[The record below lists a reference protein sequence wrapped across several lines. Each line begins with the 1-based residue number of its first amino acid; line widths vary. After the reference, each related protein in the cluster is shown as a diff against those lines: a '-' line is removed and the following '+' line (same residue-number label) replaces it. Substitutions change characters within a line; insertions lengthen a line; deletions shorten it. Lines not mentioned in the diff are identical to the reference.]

1 MEMKKTH
8 QNLLALDGIVNVIL
22 GIVLLFFPAALANF
36 LGLPQEINYFYA
48 SILGAVLFGIGIALF
63 QERSRLG
70 KGSAGLGLAGAVT
83 INLCGLLVLIGWL
96 LFGGLDIPVRGFIIL
111 WIVAILVLGIGL
123 LEIFSG
129 ALKEEK

>member
-1 MEMKKTH
+1 MEMKIAH

-22 GIVLLFFPAALANF
+22 GIALLFFPAALVNF

-48 SILGAVLFGIGIALF
+48 SILGAILFEIGIALF
-63 QERSRLG
+63 QERSRRG

-83 INLCGLLVLIGWL
+83 INLCGSLVLIGWL
-96 LFGGLDIPVRGFIIL
+96 LFGGLEIPIRGFIIL
-111 WIVAILVLGIGL
+111 WIVAILVLAIGL

-129 ALKEEK
+129 ALGAE